1 MIFTFD
7 YLFYLLEC
15 FCLDVKQNILFLSCI
30 YIYIYIYIYIL
41 QLQLLFI
48 YIAHFNAILL
58 PKVLHKLKENIYK
71 D

>member
-30 YIYIYIYIYIL
+30 YSIYIYIYIYIL
-41 QLQLLFI
+41 GLSI
-48 YIAHFNAILL
+48 DKKKNPAINHMI
-58 PKVLHKLKENIYK
+58 VMS
-71 D
+71 